1 MKDQTNC
8 MIKGKAALE
17 VTFPVGIF
25 ANKVLA
31 DYLNAY

>member
-1 MKDQTNC
+1 MKHQTNC
-8 MIKGKAALE
+8 MIKGKAVSE

-31 DYLNAY
+31 EYLSHY